1 MTFITKTHLS
11 RRHFLRGTGGAV
23 ALPVLSAMTPA
34 FTKAAASASPP
45 RFVAMCG
52 GLGFHAE
59 NFFPK
64 ESGANYTLSPYLEQI
79 KDHRQ
84 DFTVLSG
91 FAHTNQ
97 NGNNGHASYMTW
109 LTSAQRPG
117 LAGFKNTI
125 SLDQLI
131 AKHIGA
137 ATRFPS
143 LTLANGSESLS
154 WTANGVPVP
163 TLSSPAKLY
172 AQLFIQGTPEETKE
186 ANKEIERG
194 KSILDVV
201 MGDAKKLEKTLG
213 HQDKEKLG
221 EYFFSVRDLE
231 TRLQQNQDWLAKP
244 KPEVDAKQPKDIT
257 DKQDILAKQAL
268 MYDMVILALQTDS
281 CRSITYSIG
290 GFNAVPTN
298 IPGVKTDWH
307 NLSHHG
313 KDEQKIKELTLIEQS
328 EFSEFNKFL
337 TKLKGIQENGKSLL
351 DQTAVL
357 FGSNLGNASSHSW
370 RNLPILLAGGGFK
383 HGTHIAHDTQNN
395 TPFANL
401 FVPLA
406 QRMGL
411 EIEKFGSST
420 KPGVDGLL
428 G

>member
-1 MTFITKTHLS
+1 MNLITKTHLS
-11 RRHFLRGTGGAV
+11 RRHFLRGSGCAV
-23 ALPVLSAMTPA
+23 ALPFLSAMTPA
-34 FTKAAASASPP
+34 FTNAAASSSPP
-45 RFVAMCG
+45 RFVAMCA

-64 ESGANYTLSPYLEQI
+64 ESGANYTLSPYLDQI
-79 KDHRQ
+79 KDHRK

-91 FAHTNQ
+91 FAHPNQ
-97 NGNNGHASYMTW
+97 NGNNGHASYITW

-143 LTLANGSESLS
+143 LTLASGGQSLS

-163 TLSSPAKLY
+163 TISSPSKLY
-172 AQLFIQGTPEETKE
+172 AQLFIQGTPQETKD
-186 ANKEIERG
+186 ASKQIERG

-213 HQDKEKLG
+213 HHDKEKLG
-221 EYFFSVRDLE
+221 EYFSSVRELE
-231 TRLQQNQDWLAKP
+231 VRLKQNQEWLAKP
-244 KPEVDAKQPKDIT
+244 KPKVDYPQPKDIT
-257 DKQDILAKQAL
+257 DKLDIIAKQAL
-268 MYDMVILALQTDS
+268 MYDMMVLALQTDS
-281 CRSITYSIG
+281 CRSITHSLG
-290 GFNAVPTN
+290 SFNAAPSN

-313 KDEQKIKELTLIEQS
+313 NDGYKIKELTLVETA
-328 EFSEFNKFL
+328 EFAQLNKFL
-337 TKLKGIQENGKSLL
+337 TQLKGIQENGKSLL
-351 DQTAVL
+351 DQTAIL

-370 RNLPILLAGGGFK
+370 RNLPLLLAGGGFK
-383 HGTHIAHDTQNN
+383 HGTHISHDPKNN

-411 EIEKFGSST
+411 EIDKFGSST
-420 KPGVDGLL
+420 KPGVDGLV